1 MSASNIA
8 FNRAHVS
15 GVDSGISSADMSR
28 PTEIRSL
35 HDRGQGIR
43 SNMSIRSVHCLLCWC
58 VGEVCYWSFGIRAHA
73 NVYIHISNAH
83 PCTQDLT
90 SCFSRTPI
98 QSQEILASNFT
109 AGR

>member
-8 FNRAHVS
+8 INRAHVS
-15 GVDSGISSADMSR
+15 GVDSGISSEDMSR
-28 PTEIRSL
+28 PTDIRSL

-43 SNMSIRSVHCLLCWC
+43 STMSMRSVHCLWCWC
-58 VGEVCYWSFGIRAHA
+58 VGEVCCRSFGMRARA

-90 SCFSRTPI
+90 SCFSRSPI
-98 QSQEILASNFT
+98 QRQEILASNFT